1 MPIDLG
7 PDGKSKITLPS
18 PTIGS
23 LAPKFSGPNVEGD
36 IIDFENINSKVI
48 MIDFWASWCAPCR
61 VENPHLVSLNSK
73 YKNDEFQIVGI
84 SLDRDKESW
93 VNAINED
100 NLSNWVHISHVKFWN
115 EPIAKLYNITRMPTT
130 FILNS
135 EKRIIAMDNEIYKE
149 VEEKIKNDKPTIETL
164 NTSNN
169 QNINPFIQ
177 NNNIPQNEETT
188 PIENL
193 PTTEPDMK
201 EELKNFLKSTTST
214 A

>member
-1 MPIDLG
+1 MTNIFYIILRIIFYLIVIHG
-7 PDGKSKITLPS
+7 IHKSVLWAQEKFTK
-18 PTIGS
+18 
-23 LAPKFSGPNVEGD
+23 PK
-36 IIDFENINSKVI
+36 
-48 MIDFWASWCAPCR
+48 
-61 VENPHLVSLNSK
+61 
-73 YKNDEFQIVGI
+73 
-84 SLDRDKESW
+84 
-93 VNAINED
+93 
-100 NLSNWVHISHVKFWN
+100 
-115 EPIAKLYNITRMPTT
+115 
-130 FILNS
+130 
-135 EKRIIAMDNEIYKE
+135 KRIIAMDNEIYKE